1 MSNEKDKEMYEI
13 GQKIRERRIAL
24 NLSQD
29 DLARRMDI
37 DRNIIS
43 RHENGSREMR
53 ISSFCDYAEA
63 LSVSPS
69 ELLPDRV
76 RRKPVGEF
84 ADLMETAAGL
94 SDSDLE
100 LLLAMAKR
108 MKNGCGA

>member
-1 MSNEKDKEMYEI
+1 MSYEKDKEIYEI
-13 GQKIRERRIAL
+13 GQKIRARRRAL

-29 DLARRMDI
+29 QLANRMGI

-43 RHENGSREMR
+43 RHENGSREML
-53 ISSFCDYAEA
+53 ISSFCDYAEE
-63 LSVSPS
+63 LKVNPS

-76 RRKPVGEF
+76 RRKPEGMF

-94 SDSDLE
+94 SDCDLE